1 VSDEYLPKQYKEF
14 NETFPDVGRAFSN
27 LGLACHNA
35 GPLDPKTRYLVKLGV
50 ASAIQS
56 EGAVKSHARKALDA
70 GAKADELAPRG
81 GAGADYCWFPK
92 TIAALGWIT
101 EVLEARA

>member
-70 GAKADELAPRG
+70 GAKADELRHAVVLALTT
-81 GAGADYCWFPK
+81 AGFPK